1 MLERL
6 SVPRRPLDFE
16 DYVDILR
23 RNIRWIV
30 APVLAGLV
38 ISTVVAFVM
47 EDTFVSTALIRI
59 VPQQISPELVQN
71 VSAQDIADRIN
82 GMAQSILSRNTLTT
96 LITSH
101 GLYKKEIAS
110 EPMEDVINKMRTA
123 IVIKPT
129 AGVAMSGKSLP
140 AMQVSFSYRD
150 KYLAKAVC
158 DDLVSRFMGQ
168 STQDTLDT
176 QLQANQF
183 LSDEFDRAKHDLDQ
197 AEQKLSD
204 YSQKNAGRLPDEM
217 QTNISEMNA
226 LEGRLSSL
234 SEQANRSTE
243 RRMMLDSELRSAKDR
258 QASIRAA
265 SPQAV
270 AHNQKLT
277 ELDHRIEALESNI
290 ASMKDRYTDAY
301 PELQDAR
308 DQLALLKRQRDELA
322 KQTPAA
328 PDPNSTDVSDNPAMT
343 RERLDA
349 QAAIDQIQTQI
360 KANNLEGQQI
370 NREIAEVNGMLKSY
384 QARIEEAPLGQ
395 KEYAEL
401 VADRDLAKHRYE
413 ELEIKRE
420 KSAVSMDLERRKQGE
435 SLEVLDQASL
445 PDNPTAPKRQ
455 LIIPI
460 GAVLGLMIGFVLVAV
475 REVKDTS
482 LKNLKDARLYTQLS
496 ILGSIPLLENDLVV
510 QRRKQIMWVGW
521 ATATLAG
528 LAVVAGSIAHYYLNQ
543 GISK

>member
-6 SVPRRPLDFE
+6 SVPRRALDFE

-23 RNIRWIV
+23 RNVRWVI

-71 VSAQDIADRIN
+71 VSSQDVADRIN
-82 GMAQSILSRNTLTT
+82 GMAQTILSRNTLTT
-96 LITSH
+96 LINQH

-110 EPMEDVINKMRTA
+110 EPMEDVVNKMRTA

-158 DDLVSRFMGQ
+158 DDLVARFMGQ
-168 STQDTLDT
+168 STVDTLDT

-183 LSDEFDRAKHDLDQ
+183 LNDEFDRAKHDLDVL
-197 AEQKLSD
+197 EQKLSE
-204 YSQKNAGRLPDEM
+204 YRQRNAGRLPEEM

-226 LEGRLSSL
+226 LDQRLSSL
-234 SEQANRSTE
+234 SEQASRNAE
-243 RRMMLDSELRSAKDR
+243 RRMMLETELHSAKDR
-258 QASIRAA
+258 LASIRAA
-265 SPQAV
+265 SPQLL

-277 ELDHRIEALESNI
+277 DLDHKIEALQNNI

-308 DQLALLKRQRDELA
+308 DQLALLQRQRDELA
-322 KQTPAA
+322 KEKPAA
-328 PDPNSTDVSDNPAMT
+328 PDPSAPDNTGVS

-349 QAAIDQIQTQI
+349 QATIDQIQTQI

-370 NREIAEVNGMLKSY
+370 NSQIAAVNNSLRTY
-384 QARIEEAPLGQ
+384 QARVEALPAGE
-395 KEYAEL
+395 KEYADL
-401 VADRDLAKHRYE
+401 SRDRDLAKARYDD
-413 ELEIKRE
+413 LEVKKE

-460 GAVLGLMIGFVLVAV
+460 GAVIGLMVGLVLVAV

-528 LAVVAGSIAHYYLNQ
+528 LAIVAGSIAHYYLNQ

>member
-23 RNIRWIV
+23 RNVRWIL
-30 APVLAGLV
+30 APVFAGLV
-38 ISTVVAFVM
+38 ISTVVAFM
-47 EDTFVSTALIRI
+47 MQDTFVSTALIRI

-71 VSAQDIADRIN
+71 VSAQDVADRIN

-96 LITSH
+96 LITAH
-101 GLYKKEIAS
+101 GLYKKEMAS
-110 EPMEDVINKMRTA
+110 EPMEDVVNTMRTA
-123 IVIKPT
+123 IKILPT
-129 AGVAMSGKSLP
+129 AGVAMSGRSLP

-176 QLQANQF
+176 QVQANQF
-183 LSDEFDRAKHDLDQ
+183 LNDEFERAKHDLDQ
-197 AEQKLSD
+197 LEQKLSE
-204 YSQKNAGRLPDEM
+204 YRQRNAGRLPEEL
-217 QTNISEMNA
+217 QTNISQMNA

-234 SEQANRSTE
+234 TEQASRNAE
-243 RRMMLDSELRSAKDR
+243 HRMMLETELHTAKDR
-258 QASIRAA
+258 LASIRAA
-265 SPQAV
+265 SPQSI

-277 ELDHRIEALESNI
+277 ELDAKIEKVEDDI
-290 ASMKDRYTDAY
+290 ASMKDRYTDDY
-301 PELQDAR
+301 PNLQSAR
-308 DQLALLKRQRDELA
+308 DELALLKRQRDDLA
-322 KQTPAA
+322 KEKPGKTDTPVA
-328 PDPNSTDVSDNPAMT
+328 DNGT
-343 RERLDA
+343 IGRERLDA
-349 QAAIDQIQTQI
+349 QAAIEQLQTAL
-360 KANNLEGQQI
+360 KANMIEGQQL
-370 NREIAEVNGMLKSY
+370 NGQIASVNNSLRVYQGRVEEVPAG
-384 QARIEEAPLGQ
+384 E
-395 KEYAEL
+395 KEYADL
-401 VADRDLAKHRYE
+401 LRDRDLAKQRYDD
-413 ELEIKRE
+413 LEVKRE

-445 PDNPTAPKRQ
+445 PDTPTAPKRQ

-460 GAVLGLMIGFVLVAV
+460 GAVVGLMIGVLLVAV

-528 LAVVAGSIAHYYLNQ
+528 LAIIAGSVAHYYLNQ
-543 GISK
+543 GVSK

>member
-23 RNIRWIV
+23 RNGRWIIG
-30 APVLAGLV
+30 PVFAGLV
-38 ISTVVAFVM
+38 ISTVVAFM
-47 EDTFVSTALIRI
+47 MQDTYVSTALIRI
-59 VPQQISPELVQN
+59 VPQQISQELVQN
-71 VSAQDIADRIN
+71 VTPQDVVDRIN

-110 EPMEDVINKMRTA
+110 EPMEDVVNTMRTA
-123 IVIKPT
+123 IKILPT

-150 KYLAKAVC
+150 RYLAKAVC

-168 STQDTLDT
+168 STQDTLDS
-176 QLQANQF
+176 QSQANQF
-183 LSDEFDRAKHDLDQ
+183 FNDEFDRAKQDLD
-197 AEQKLSD
+197 ALEKKISD
-204 YSQKNAGRLPDEM
+204 YRQRNAGRLPDDM
-217 QTNISEMNA
+217 QTNMSQMNA

-234 SEQANRSTE
+234 TEQATRNAE
-243 RRMMLDSELRSAKDR
+243 HRMMLETELRTAKDR
-258 QASIRAA
+258 LASIRAA
-265 SPQAV
+265 SPQLA

-277 ELDHRIEALESNI
+277 DLDHKIEKLEDDI
-290 ASMKDRYTDAY
+290 AAMKDRYTDDY
-301 PELQDAR
+301 PNLQAAKE
-308 DQLALLKRQRDELA
+308 QLALLQRERDEVS
-322 KQTPAA
+322 KEKPVKTDA
-328 PDPNSTDVSDNPAMT
+328 PVVDNSAVS

-349 QAAIDQIQTQI
+349 QAAIEQLQTQL
-360 KANNLEGQQI
+360 KANQIEAQQLSTETAAV
-370 NREIAEVNGMLKSY
+370 NNSLRVYQGRVEEVPAG
-384 QARIEEAPLGQ
+384 E
-395 KEYAEL
+395 KEYVDL
-401 VADRDLAKHRYE
+401 LRDRDLAKARYDD
-413 ELEIKRE
+413 LEVKKE

-445 PDNPTAPKRQ
+445 PDTPTAPKRQ

-460 GAVLGLMIGFVLVAV
+460 GAVIGLMLGIALVAV

-528 LAVVAGSIAHYYLNQ
+528 LAIVAGSVAHYYLNQ
-543 GISK
+543 GVSK

>member
-1 MLERL
+1 M
-6 SVPRRPLDFE
+6 
-16 DYVDILR
+16 
-23 RNIRWIV
+23 RWII
-30 APVLAGLV
+30 APVFAGLV

-71 VSAQDIADRIN
+71 VSSQDVADRIN

-96 LITSH
+96 LINSH
-101 GLYKKEIAS
+101 GLYKKEISS

-123 IVIKPT
+123 IVIRPT

-150 KYLAKAVC
+150 RYLAKAVC

-183 LSDEFDRAKHDLDQ
+183 LNDEFDRAKHDLDIL
-197 AEQKLSD
+197 EQKLSE
-204 YSQKNAGRLPDEM
+204 YRQRNAGRLPEEM

-226 LEGRLSSL
+226 LDGRLSAL
-234 SEQANRSTE
+234 SDQANRNAE
-243 RRMMLDSELRSAKDR
+243 RRMMLESELHIAKDR
-258 QASIRAA
+258 LASIRAT
-265 SPQAV
+265 SPQLV

-277 ELDHRIEALESNI
+277 ELDRKIEALENKI

-308 DQLALLKRQRDELA
+308 DELALLKRQRDDSA
-322 KQTPAA
+322 KEGPPKTDPA
-328 PDPNSTDVSDNPAMT
+328 PSDNVGIS

-349 QAAIDQIQTQI
+349 QAAIEQIQTQI
-360 KANNLEGQQI
+360 KANTIEGQQI
-370 NREIAEVNGMLKSY
+370 SSQIAAVNSTLRTY
-384 QARIEEAPLGQ
+384 QARVEEVPAGE
-395 KEYAEL
+395 KEYADL
-401 VADRDLAKHRYE
+401 LRDRDLAKQRYD
-413 ELEIKRE
+413 ELEVKKE

-445 PDNPTAPKRQ
+445 PDTPTAPKRQ

-460 GAVLGLMIGFVLVAV
+460 GGVVGVMLGLVLVAV

-528 LAVVAGSIAHYYLNQ
+528 LAIVAGSIAHYYLNQ

>member
-6 SVPRRPLDFE
+6 SVPRRALDFE

-23 RNIRWIV
+23 RNVRWII
-30 APVLAGLV
+30 APVFAGLV
-38 ISTVVAFVM
+38 VSTVVAFM
-47 EDTFVSTALIRI
+47 MQDTFVSTALIRI
-59 VPQQISPELVQN
+59 VPQQISAELVQN
-71 VSAQDIADRIN
+71 VTPQDVIDRIN

-96 LITSH
+96 LINQH

-110 EPMEDVINKMRTA
+110 EPMEDVVNTMRTSVK
-123 IVIKPT
+123 ILPT
-129 AGVAMSGKSLP
+129 AGIAMSGKSLP

-150 KYLAKAVC
+150 RYLAKAVC

-168 STQDTLDT
+168 SSEYTMSSQS
-176 QLQANQF
+176 QANQF
-183 LSDEFDRAKHDLDQ
+183 FSDEFDAAKHDLDVL
-197 AEQKLSD
+197 EKKIGD
-204 YSQKNAGRLPDEM
+204 YRQRNAGRLPDDM

-226 LEGRLSSL
+226 LEGRLNSL
-234 SEQANRSTE
+234 GEEASRNNE
-243 RRMMLDSELRSAKDR
+243 RRMMLESELHIAKDR
-258 QASIRAA
+258 LASIRAT
-265 SPQAV
+265 SPQLN

-277 ELDHRIEALESNI
+277 ELDRKIETLEDEI
-290 ASMKDRYTDAY
+290 ASMKDRYTDDY
-301 PELQDAR
+301 PNLQASREELT
-308 DQLALLKRQRDELA
+308 LLKKQRDEVA
-322 KQTPAA
+322 KQQPAKTDTPALE
-328 PDPNSTDVSDNPAMT
+328 NSGIS

-349 QAAIDQIQTQI
+349 QGAIEQLQTQL
-360 KANNLEGQQI
+360 KANAIEAQQLSSQ
-370 NREIAEVNGMLKSY
+370 IASVNNSLKMYQGRVEEVPAG
-384 QARIEEAPLGQ
+384 E
-395 KEYAEL
+395 KEYADL
-401 VADRDLAKHRYE
+401 LRDRDLAKTRYND
-413 ELEIKRE
+413 LEVKKE

-445 PDNPTAPKRQ
+445 PDTPTAPKRQ

-460 GAVLGLMIGFVLVAV
+460 GAVIGLMLGLALVGV

>member
-6 SVPRRPLDFE
+6 SVPRRALDFE

-23 RNIRWIV
+23 RNVRWII
-30 APVLAGLV
+30 APVFAGLV
-38 ISTVVAFVM
+38 ISTVVAFM
-47 EDTFVSTALIRI
+47 MQDTFVSTALIRI

-71 VSAQDIADRIN
+71 VTAQDVADRIN

-110 EPMEDVINKMRTA
+110 EPMEDVVDKMRSSVK
-123 IVIKPT
+123 ILPT
-129 AGVAMSGKSLP
+129 GGVALSGRNTP

-150 KYLAKAVC
+150 RYLAKAVC
-158 DDLVSRFMGQ
+158 DDLVSRFMNQ
-168 STQDTLDT
+168 STVDTLDT
-176 QLQANQF
+176 QVQANQF
-183 LSDEFDRAKHDLDQ
+183 LNDEFDQAKHDLDVL
-197 AEQKLSD
+197 EQKLSD
-204 YSQKNAGRLPDEM
+204 FQKANAGHLPDEL
-217 QTNISEMNA
+217 QTNMSEMNA

-234 SEQANRSTE
+234 SEQASRNSE
-243 RRMMLDSELRSAKDR
+243 RRMMLETDLRTAKDR
-258 QASIRAA
+258 LASIRAT
-265 SPQAV
+265 SPQLV
-270 AHNQKLT
+270 AHNQKLA
-277 ELDHRIEALESNI
+277 ELDRKIESLQDEI
-290 ASMKDRYTDAY
+290 ASMRDRYTEDY
-301 PELQDAR
+301 PNLQASKE
-308 DQLALLKRQRDELA
+308 QLALLQKQREELA
-322 KQTPAA
+322 KEPPSKSDA
-328 PDPNSTDVSDNPAMT
+328 PVVDNSGVA

-349 QAAIDQIQTQI
+349 QAAIEQIQTQL
-360 KANNLEGQQI
+360 KANAIEAQQI
-370 NREIAEVNGMLKSY
+370 NGQMAAVNNALKLY
-384 QARIEEAPLGQ
+384 QSRVEQVPAGE
-395 KEYAEL
+395 KEYMDL
-401 VADRDLAKHRYE
+401 VRDRDLAKQRYDD
-413 ELEIKRE
+413 LEVKKE

-445 PDNPTAPKRQ
+445 PDTPTAPKRQ

-460 GAVLGLMIGFVLVAV
+460 GAVIGLMVGLGLVAI
-475 REVKDTS
+475 RELKDTS

>member
-1 MLERL
+1 MLERF

-23 RNIRWIV
+23 RNVRWII
-30 APVLAGLV
+30 APVFAGLV
-38 ISTVVAFVM
+38 ISTVVAYM
-47 EDTFVSTALIRI
+47 MQDTFVSTALIRI

-71 VSAQDIADRIN
+71 VTPQDVVDRIN

-101 GLYKKEIAS
+101 ALYKKEVAS
-110 EPMEDVINKMRTA
+110 EPMEDVVNTMRTA
-123 IVIKPT
+123 IKITPA
-129 AGVAMSGKSLP
+129 AGLAMSGKNVP

-150 KYLAKAVC
+150 RYLAKAVC

-176 QLQANQF
+176 QTQANQF
-183 LSDEFDRAKHDLDQ
+183 FNDEFDRAKQDLEVL
-197 AEQKLSD
+197 EQKLAV
-204 YSQKNAGRLPDEM
+204 YRQKNAGRLPDDM

-234 SEQANRSTE
+234 TEQATRNSE
-243 RRMMLDSELRSAKDR
+243 HRMMLETELHTAKDR
-258 QASIRAA
+258 LASIKAA
-265 SPQAV
+265 SPQLA
-270 AHNQKLT
+270 AHNEKLS
-277 ELDHRIEALESNI
+277 ELDRKIEKLEDDI
-290 ASMKDRYTDAY
+290 ASMKDRYTDDY
-301 PELQDAR
+301 PNLQAAK
-308 DQLALLKRQRDELA
+308 DQLALLQRQRDEVGKEKPA
-322 KQTPAA
+322 KADAPVAENAA
-328 PDPNSTDVSDNPAMT
+328 VG

-349 QAAIDQIQTQI
+349 QAAIDQVQTQL
-360 KANNLEGQQI
+360 KANQIESQQLS
-370 NREIAEVNGMLKSY
+370 NQIASVSNSLRLY
-384 QARIEEAPLGQ
+384 QSRVEQVPAGE
-395 KEYAEL
+395 KEYADL
-401 VADRDLAKHRYE
+401 VRDRELAKQRYN
-413 ELEIKRE
+413 ELEVKKE
-420 KSAVSMDLERRKQGE
+420 KSAVSMDMERRKQGE

-445 PDNPTAPKRQ
+445 PDTPTAPKRQ

-460 GAVLGLMIGFVLVAV
+460 GAVLGLMLGIALVVV
-475 REVKDTS
+475 RELKDTS

-528 LAVVAGSIAHYYLNQ
+528 LAIIAGSVAHYYLNQ
-543 GISK
+543 GVSK